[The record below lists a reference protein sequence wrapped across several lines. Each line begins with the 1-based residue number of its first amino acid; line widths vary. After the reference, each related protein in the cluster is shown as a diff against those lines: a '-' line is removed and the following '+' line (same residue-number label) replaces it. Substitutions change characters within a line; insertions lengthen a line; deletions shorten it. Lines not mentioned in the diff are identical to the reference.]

1 MVKGRV
7 SRMRKPGTD
16 ESNVQPSDV
25 LCDYCGGE
33 WGGTLA
39 MIEGHQGSCIC
50 GKCLTVAYTEVV
62 MHKID
67 GSPGGVGGLKCTMC
81 LEVRDEAGWLS
92 PMVED
97 KLICKR
103 CIKQAAGALH
113 KSKDFDWRKPD
124 APVVAK
130 PAVVTDSENDE
141 WEEEPDGGWADGDSD
156 EFEYD
161 QG

>member
-1 MVKGRV
+1 
-7 SRMRKPGTD
+7 MRKPGTD
-16 ESNVQPSDV
+16 ENNVQPSDV

-62 MHKID
+62 MHKLD
-67 GSPGGVGGLKCTMC
+67 GSPGGLKCTMC

-124 APVVAK
+124 APVVVAK
-130 PAVVTDSENDE
+130 PVTVTDSENDE
-141 WEEEPDGGWADGDSD
+141 WEEEPEGGWADDNFD
-156 EFEYD
+156 DYEYRVD
-161 QG
+161 